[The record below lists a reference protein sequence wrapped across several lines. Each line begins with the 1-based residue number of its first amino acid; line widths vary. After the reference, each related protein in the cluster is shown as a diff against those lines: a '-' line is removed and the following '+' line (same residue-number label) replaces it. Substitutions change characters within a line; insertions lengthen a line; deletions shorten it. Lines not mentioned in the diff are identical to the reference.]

1 MAGADVI
8 ESELLVGP
16 AAELFDAENRL
27 TDEVTLEALADRIN
41 LLMEAT
47 RRDIVPTGAAA

>member
-1 MAGADVI
+1 MI

-16 AAELFDAENRL
+16 AAALIHAENRL
-27 TDEVTLEALADRIN
+27 TDEVILEALADRIN

>member
-1 MAGADVI
+1 MAGADGI

-27 TDEVTLEALADRIN
+27 TDEVILEALADRIN